1 MAGCS
6 KWALAMCL
14 VACSAPK
21 AEELRAGAQAAAGSV
36 ASAGKSPAASNMD
49 DAVDPTATANPS
61 SPVITAPAVPAMTN
75 DGGADECGRQSFDVR
90 RKPAEVLLVLDR
102 SASMQDEPEIE
113 SEDDDDDDDDDNS
126 GPQAPSKWEI
136 VVPALKQAIAATD
149 GALSWGLKLFP
160 EGDETGECS
169 AESYPRSI
177 AVPIAPMNAAK
188 VNQAIEDTDPNG
200 DGTPTGDA
208 VAEAVKYLQGLAS
221 DNPKYILLATDGDP
235 SCAGMEKGG
244 DEARPAARRA
254 VEAAAM
260 SGFDTFVVGIATTK
274 ESSSET
280 LSELAAAGKRA
291 PASGYYLA
299 NTQDEL
305 LSALNAITSAA
316 ASCRF
321 PLSSRPPNPDL
332 VGVLVGTERIGKD
345 TGHKDGWDYVAADH
359 SVVEL
364 FGPACEKVKA
374 SGADTVNIIFVC
386 KPDELF

>member
-1 MAGCS
+1 MTSCS
-6 KWALAMCL
+6 RLAVAMCL
-14 VACSAPK
+14 VACSAPDSEPEQRS
-21 AEELRAGAQAAAGSV
+21 AAQAAAGSV
-36 ASAGKSPAASNMD
+36 APAMSAPAGSSTN
-49 DAVDPTATANPS
+49 DAAEAPSTANPG
-61 SPVITAPAVPAMTN
+61 SPVITAPEAPAMVG
-75 DGGADECGRQSFDVR
+75 DAGSDECGRQSFDVR

-102 SASMQDEPEIE
+102 SASMQDEPER
-113 SEDDDDDDDDDNS
+113 DDDDDDDDDS
-126 GPQAPSKWEI
+126 AAQVPSKWEI
-136 VVPALKQAIAATD
+136 VVPALKEAIAATD

-169 AESYPRSI
+169 EQSYPRSI

-208 VAEAVKYLQGLAS
+208 IAEAVKYLQGRGS

-235 SCAGMEKGG
+235 SCAGTEKGG

-254 VEAAAM
+254 VETAAV

-280 LSELAAAGKRA
+280 LTELAAAGKRA

-299 NTQDEL
+299 STQDEL
-305 LSALNAITSAA
+305 LAALNAITSAA

-321 PLSSRPPNPDL
+321 PLSARPPNPDL
-332 VGVLVGTERIGKD
+332 VGVLVGADRVAKD
-345 TGHKDGWDYVAADH
+345 TGHKDGWDYVDSDYTA
-359 SVVEL
+359 VQL
-364 FGPACEKVKA
+364 FGTACDKVKA
-374 SGADTVNIIFVC
+374 SGADTVNIIFAC